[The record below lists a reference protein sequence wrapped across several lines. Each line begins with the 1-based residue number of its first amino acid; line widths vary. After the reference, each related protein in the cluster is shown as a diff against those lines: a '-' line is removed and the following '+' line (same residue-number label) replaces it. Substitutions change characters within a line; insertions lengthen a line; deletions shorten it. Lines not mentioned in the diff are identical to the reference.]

1 VHARHAPAGSGD
13 PGEAGAA
20 TDPTAIL
27 AGAAGGS
34 AMAVTVR
41 QIHPQFVGEVS
52 GVDLRAPL
60 APDAV
65 AALEDAI
72 NRCGVLVFHDQSITD
87 EQQIVFSRNFGE
99 LETTVRAY
107 RTDFVPRLDL
117 HIADIS
123 NLNERSELLGKDDR
137 RRLNA
142 LGNRLWHSDS
152 SFKRIPARFSL
163 LSARAIPDEGGETQF
178 ADMRSAWDA
187 LPVAMQRRLD
197 GLVAEHSQLFS
208 RARIGFTDWSAEELA
223 KMAPVPQV
231 LVRTHPGS
239 GRRSLFLSSH
249 AGRIRDMPEPEARML
264 LLDLMEHA
272 TQREFVHTHRWRVG
286 DLVMWDNRC
295 TMHRARTYDET
306 QVRDMHRT
314 TVSDGRPTVP
324 EALVA

>member
-1 VHARHAPAGSGD
+1 M
-13 PGEAGAA
+13 
-20 TDPTAIL
+20 TI
-27 AGAAGGS
+27 
-34 AMAVTVR
+34 AVKPL
-41 QIHPQFVGEVS
+41 HPEFVAEVG
-52 GVDLRAPL
+52 GVDLRQPL
-60 APDAV
+60 DRDTVQAV
-65 AALEDAI
+65 EDAI
-72 NRCGVLVFHDQSITD
+72 NRYAVLVFHDQPITD
-87 EQQIVFSRNFGE
+87 EQQMAFSRNFGE

-107 RTDFVPRLDL
+107 RKDFVPRLDL

-123 NLNERSELLGKDDR
+123 NLDENNRIVTNDDR

-163 LSARAIPDEGGETQF
+163 LSARTIPHEGGETQF
-178 ADMRSAWDA
+178 ADMRAAWDA
-187 LPVAMQRRLD
+187 LPERTQRELE
-197 GLVAEHSQLFS
+197 GLVCEHSQLYS
-208 RARIGFTDWSAEELA
+208 RGSIGFTDWSEEELA

-239 GRRSLFLSSH
+239 GRKSLFLASH
-249 AGRIRDMPEPEARML
+249 AGAIRGMKVPEARIML
-264 LLDLMEHA
+264 KDLMEHA

-295 TMHRARTYDET
+295 TMHRARPYDET

-324 EALVA
+324 EVMAA